1 MKNILKISLII
12 LLIILLAFVIT
23 GCGKNENNNQS
34 QNEEDNGKSKT
45 YNLFTKVFSGENYI
59 VSLEG
64 ETDIGEGI
72 EKITATMAIK
82 GDNLYADV
90 NSTSQHASVI
100 CKDNKT
106 YIIMHDEKMYMSM
119 HGKDEEVFEEMTLIS
134 AEDLKE
140 MENKEYK
147 TGKETI
153 DGTEYEYEEY
163 EDEEDKTTE
172 RYYFL
177 GSDLKYIKS
186 IDEDRKEEIMKVI
199 KISSEVDDNIFNIPE
214 DYQVIDTSNL
224 Q

>member
-1 MKNILKISLII
+1 MKKILKLSLII

-23 GCGKNENNNQS
+23 GCGKDENTNQS
-34 QNEEDNGKSKT
+34 QEDNGKSKT

-64 ETDIGEGI
+64 ETDMGEGI
-72 EKITATMAIK
+72 EKMTATMAIK

-90 NSTSQHASVI
+90 DSTSQHASII

-106 YIIMHDEKMYMSM
+106 YIIMHDEKMYMIM
-119 HGKDEEVFEEMTLIS
+119 DGKDEETFEEMTLIS
-134 AEDLKE
+134 TEDLKE

-163 EDEEDKTTE
+163 ENEEDKTTE

-177 GSDLKYIKS
+177 GNDLKYIKS
-186 IDEDRKEEIMKVI
+186 IDGDRKEEIMRVI

-214 DYQVIDTSNL
+214 DYQGINTSDL